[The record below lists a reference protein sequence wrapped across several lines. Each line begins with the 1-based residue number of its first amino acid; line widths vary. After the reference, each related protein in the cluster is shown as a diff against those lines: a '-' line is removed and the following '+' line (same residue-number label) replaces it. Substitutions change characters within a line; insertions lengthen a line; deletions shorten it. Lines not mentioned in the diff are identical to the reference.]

1 MFFFRTTTTVCFR
14 SSKVSGAI
22 TQASGCSTKAA
33 MGTTWL
39 QPPLSLPP
47 PPDNRNTA
55 KDLIYK
61 LYYYQRSDRK
71 HFKDFVVLF
80 NGGGILEN
88 YWKQSNKNT
97 SLGFRSSHI
106 PQQRDRQA
114 ESLGTVEKVINNV
127 SNFLTFVPLTVTDIA
142 CLFK

>member
-1 MFFFRTTTTVCFR
+1 
-14 SSKVSGAI
+14 
-22 TQASGCSTKAA
+22 

-88 YWKQSNKNT
+88 Y
-97 SLGFRSSHI
+97 
-106 PQQRDRQA
+106 
-114 ESLGTVEKVINNV
+114 
-127 SNFLTFVPLTVTDIA
+127 
-142 CLFK
+142 